1 MYLFFF
7 EESWNL
13 IPTFL
18 LFILHNLTI
27 FRFLSTL
34 IVCKQTKM
42 NFFNYKI
49 SKILIH
55 VLFWAL
61 FIFVS
66 LFYFSD
72 YYWAENPFLQ
82 YLSILVSIVYVND
95 FVLLPFF
102 EKKKWYALYILII
115 TIISFLATQLYCNVF
130 AQCGCSVAKCLSD
143 YVWQTIVPIIFF
155 SFVWM
160 LFRYL
165 QKKDEVEAIE
175 QKHTE
180 MELKFLKSQINPH
193 VLFNNLNTIYAYS
206 LEKPA
211 QVPELILMLS
221 NNLKHVLYESNATFV
236 PLEKEI
242 TFIDNYIKFQEIRTE
257 GIKTI
262 EYSKQIQDNH
272 YMIAPLLLIT
282 LIENSFKHSTMDT
295 KIKIF
300 ITLDNE
306 VLTCKC
312 VNAYDASKETEKE
325 AIGLQNLQKRLELIY
340 KDCYELKVTTH
351 EEYCVTLKLQLV

>member
-1 MYLFFF
+1 
-7 EESWNL
+7 
-13 IPTFL
+13 
-18 LFILHNLTI
+18 
-27 FRFLSTL
+27 
-34 IVCKQTKM
+34 M

-82 YLSILVSIVYVND
+82 YLSILVVIVYVND

-102 EKKKWYALYILII
+102 ERKKWYTLYILLI

-130 AQCGCSVAKCLSD
+130 AECGCSVAKCLSD

-165 QKKDEVEAIE
+165 QKKDEVEAI
-175 QKHTE
+175 QRKHTE

-193 VLFNNLNTIYAYS
+193 VLFNNLNTIYSYS
-206 LEKPA
+206 LEKPS

-236 PLEKEI
+236 PLEKELN
-242 TFIDNYIKFQEIRTE
+242 FIDNYIKFQEIRTE

-262 EYSKQIQDNH
+262 DYSKNITNQQ
-272 YMIAPLLLIT
+272 YSIAPLLLIT
-282 LIENSFKHSTMDT
+282 LIENAFKHSTINT
-295 KIKIF
+295 KIQIH
-300 ITLDNE
+300 ISLEND
-306 VLTCKC
+306 VLTCEC
-312 VNAYDASKETEKE
+312 SNAYDQTKPATNDT
-325 AIGLQNLQKRLELIY
+325 IGLQNLQKRLELLY
-340 KDCYELKVTTH
+340 KDNYELTVSAEAH
-351 EEYCVTLKLQLV
+351 YHVRLKLKLV

>member
-1 MYLFFF
+1 
-7 EESWNL
+7 
-13 IPTFL
+13 
-18 LFILHNLTI
+18 
-27 FRFLSTL
+27 
-34 IVCKQTKM
+34 M

-55 VLFWAL
+55 ILFWSL

-82 YLSILVSIVYVND
+82 YLSILVIIVYAND
-95 FVLLPFF
+95 FVLLPYF
-102 EKKKWYALYILII
+102 EKKKWYTLYILII
-115 TIISFLATQLYCNVF
+115 AVISFLATQLYCNVF
-130 AQCGCSVAKCLSD
+130 AECGCSVAKCLSD

-155 SFVWM
+155 SFIWI

-165 QKKDEVEAIE
+165 EKKDEVEAIK

-193 VLFNNLNTIYAYS
+193 VLFNNLNTIYSYS

-236 PLEKEI
+236 PLEKELE
-242 TFIDNYIKFQEIRTE
+242 FIDNYIKFQEIRTE

-262 EYSKQIQDNH
+262 SYKKDILEDH
-272 YMIAPLLLIT
+272 YKIAPLLLIT
-282 LIENSFKHSTMDT
+282 LIENAFKHSVMNTTID
-295 KIKIF
+295 IHIVVS
-300 ITLDNE
+300 NG
-306 VLTCKC
+306 VLTCICSNECDEEKT
-312 VNAYDASKETEKE
+312 SKTQQ
-325 AIGLQNLQKRLELIY
+325 IGLQNLKKRLELIY
-340 KDCYELKVTTH
+340 KNKYELTFNHGKL
-351 EEYCVTLKLQLV
+351 YIVTLKLNLS